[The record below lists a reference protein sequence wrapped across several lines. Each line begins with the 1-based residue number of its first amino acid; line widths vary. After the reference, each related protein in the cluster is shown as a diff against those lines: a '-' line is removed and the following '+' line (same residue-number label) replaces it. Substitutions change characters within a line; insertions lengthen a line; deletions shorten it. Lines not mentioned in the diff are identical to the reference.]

1 LRAGQDGDEFR
12 YGFGNTLTQ
21 QESDELYQ
29 RWTIPSPGKPL
40 FEDAFANFTPQS
52 PAKVNTHNKTRGPL
66 LLIAGGRDHT
76 VPAAITTATRRLYHK
91 SPSIT
96 DLPGVSRPWPL
107 TDHRPRLA
115 RGRSAEP

>member
-91 SPSIT
+91 FAI
-96 DLPGVSRPWPL
+96 
-107 TDHRPRLA
+107 DH
-115 RGRSAEP
+115 